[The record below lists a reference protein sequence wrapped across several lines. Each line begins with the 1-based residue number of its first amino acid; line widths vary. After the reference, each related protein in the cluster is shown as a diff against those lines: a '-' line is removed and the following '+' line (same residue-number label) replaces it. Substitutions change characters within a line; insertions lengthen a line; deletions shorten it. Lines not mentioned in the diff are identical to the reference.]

1 MKLIFP
7 IICLILASFC
17 ISAGDND
24 FETYVENSST
34 GEKIRI
40 INTIPS
46 TSVKNQNKT
55 STCWSFSTI
64 SLLESELLR
73 MGRGE
78 FDLSEMFIVRYDYEL
93 KASRY
98 IRMHGKTNFAPGGEA
113 NDVTDVID
121 HFGIVPEEVYTGLKV
136 NDEFHVHGEMDK
148 VLEKYVDAIVSNPD
162 KELSPVWK
170 EGFDKVLDS
179 YLGELPENFEYNGIS
194 YTPISFAEY
203 LGIDPSQYIMI
214 TSFTHLPFYEAVTLE
229 IPDNWSWAKSYNVP
243 LDVLE
248 EIVDTAL
255 NRGFSVAWAAD
266 ISEEGFSFKNG
277 MALAPKILYAPASE
291 KEKNKWL
298 KIPESE
304 RNDILFNM
312 NKPVEEVTVTPEMRQ
327 EAFDNYATTDDHG
340 MHITGLA
347 QDKNGRYYYYIKN
360 SWGDDNPYQG
370 YLFVSKPYFRYKTI
384 SIMLNKAA
392 LPEHVINDLSL

>member
-1 MKLIFP
+1 
-7 IICLILASFC
+7 
-17 ISAGDND
+17 
-24 FETYVENSST
+24 
-34 GEKIRI
+34 
-40 INTIPS
+40 
-46 TSVKNQNKT
+46 
-55 STCWSFSTI
+55 
-64 SLLESELLR
+64 
-73 MGRGE
+73 
-78 FDLSEMFIVRYDYEL
+78 
-93 KASRY
+93 
-98 IRMHGKTNFAPGGEA
+98 
-113 NDVTDVID
+113 
-121 HFGIVPEEVYTGLKV
+121 
-136 NDEFHVHGEMDK
+136 
-148 VLEKYVDAIVSNPD
+148 
-162 KELSPVWK
+162 
-170 EGFDKVLDS
+170 
-179 YLGELPENFEYNGIS
+179 
-194 YTPISFAEY
+194 
-203 LGIDPSQYIMI
+203 
-214 TSFTHLPFYEAVTLE
+214 
-229 IPDNWSWAKSYNVP
+229 
-243 LDVLE
+243 
-248 EIVDTAL
+248 
-255 NRGFSVAWAAD
+255 
-266 ISEEGFSFKNG
+266 